1 MYNRAWH
8 EWNLVLIP
16 IPLTILWICVTQ
28 CEEHTH
34 WVRTNGNL
42 FHAFWIIKSSNL
54 LLLLFGYIRQIS
66 KCIESART
74 SAEENEEVRTY
85 HKKSLIPSPL
95 INHSFGATKCVCVNI
110 GDKGREY
117 IKEGWWS
124 KCDQISRQKQKSNE
138 IRSRVNQI
146 ENNIQ
151 REKHSQCWKRHHHG
165 LDNTNKRHHINI
177 YVLVAI

>member
-8 EWNLVLIP
+8 EWNSVLIP
-16 IPLTILWICVTQ
+16 ISLTILWMCDSVWGA
-28 CEEHTH
+28 HTY

-54 LLLLFGYIRQIS
+54 LLLLFGYIIQIS

-85 HKKSLIPSPL
+85 RKKSLISSPL

-110 GDKGREY
+110 GDKEWEC

-146 ENNIQ
+146 ANNIQ
-151 REKHSQCWKRHHHG
+151 RE
-165 LDNTNKRHHINI
+165 T
-177 YVLVAI
+177 